1 MAYFATML
9 EIGEPKGMNG
19 APPTWEIIPT
29 TDGSHTLVSKDGL
42 LTFHSRH
49 GAITESRH
57 VFEQMGLDCWLAAHA
72 HAHAPTTLRVLEMGL
87 GTGLNAALVLEGW
100 RRRLGSKSKNGDDI
114 PSSGHGSLN
123 WSYTALET
131 YPLDPL
137 LLEKLN
143 YEAHLHH
150 GAWEDWLAGY
160 RAMYPTLLEASHQS
174 GGSECVGE
182 GPEENTSFRM
192 QSKESRMVM
201 KVRPQGWVQPLEET
215 FDLIFYDAFGPSA
228 QPELWGEQAVTLL
241 AQRLN
246 KGGVMVTYSAQGAFR
261 RHLLQAG
268 LLVERLPGPPGKR
281 EMLRAVKG

>member
-1 MAYFATML
+1 
-9 EIGEPKGMNG
+9 MNG
-19 APPTWEIIPT
+19 GPPTWEIIPT

-72 HAHAPTTLRVLEMGL
+72 HALTTLRVLEMGL

-114 PSSGHGSLN
+114 PSSGYGSLN

-131 YPLDPL
+131 QPLDPL
-137 LLEKLN
+137 LLGKLN
-143 YEAHLHH
+143 YGAHLHH

-160 RAMYPTLLEASHQS
+160 RAMYPFLLEASHQPD
-174 GGSECVGE
+174 GSECVGE
-182 GPEENTSFRM
+182 GFKENTSL
-192 QSKESRMVM
+192 KIESTESQMVM
-201 KVRPQGWVQPLEET
+201 KVWPQGWVQPLEEV
-215 FDLIFYDAFGPSA
+215 FDVIFYDAFGPSA

-241 AQRLN
+241 AQRLS
-246 KGGVMVTYSAQGAFR
+246 KGGVMVTYGAQGAFR
-261 RHLLQAG
+261 RHLRQAG

>member
-1 MAYFATML
+1 
-9 EIGEPKGMNG
+9 
-19 APPTWEIIPT
+19 
-29 TDGSHTLVSKDGL
+29 
-42 LTFHSRH
+42 
-49 GAITESRH
+49 
-57 VFEQMGLDCWLAAHA
+57 MGLGYWLAA

-100 RRRLGSKSKNGDDI
+100 RNRLGSTSKSGMDNPI
-114 PSSGHGSLN
+114 NGHGSLN

-137 LLEKLN
+137 LLGKLN
-143 YEAHLHH
+143 YGAHLHH
-150 GAWEDWLAGY
+150 GAWEDWVAGY
-160 RAMYPTLLEASHQS
+160 RALYPTLLELSHPS
-174 GGSECVGE
+174 YGTEWAGE
-182 GPEENTSFRM
+182 RLNENTAFKLES
-192 QSKESRMVM
+192 QESRIVM

-261 RHLLQAG
+261 RHLVQAG

>member
-49 GAITESRH
+49 GAMTESRH
-57 VFEQMGLDCWLAAHA
+57 VFEQMGLGYWLAA

-100 RRRLGSKSKNGDDI
+100 RNRLGSTSKSGMDNPI
-114 PSSGHGSLN
+114 NGHGSLN

-137 LLEKLN
+137 LLGKLN
-143 YEAHLHH
+143 YGAHLHH
-150 GAWEDWLAGY
+150 GAWEDWVAGY
-160 RAMYPTLLEASHQS
+160 RALYPTLLELSHPS
-174 GGSECVGE
+174 YGTEWAGE
-182 GPEENTSFRM
+182 RLNENTAFKLES
-192 QSKESRMVM
+192 QESRMVM

-215 FDLIFYDAFGPSA
+215 FELIFYDAFGPSA

-246 KGGVMVTYSAQGAFR
+246 KGGVMVTYGAKGAFR
-261 RHLLQAG
+261 RHLVQAG